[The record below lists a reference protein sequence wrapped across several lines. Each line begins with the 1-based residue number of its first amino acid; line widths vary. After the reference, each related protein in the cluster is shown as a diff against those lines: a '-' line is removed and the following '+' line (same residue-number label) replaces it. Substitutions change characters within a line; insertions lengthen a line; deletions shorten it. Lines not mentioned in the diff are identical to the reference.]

1 MAIRAFGVGVV
12 AVALAAATLM
22 PGAGSAASGTA
33 PVKLAIVPLPKS
45 ALGAAARA
53 LPIARDSGV
62 VSNADA
68 ASNSIAKV
76 TPAQLTRLGRIT
88 GYLLDYG
95 TPFSARPGI
104 REIQTE
110 IDRYRTAADAR
121 NGLAFWRRDEVKGPS
136 LLKKF
141 GLDLSL
147 KKQQLPGVSGASWSY
162 GGTLAVKGLEPMHGV
177 DAAFQRGQ
185 YVLDVS
191 VSAGSAASAERLA
204 PTIARTLFERA
215 RLAFAGRLHAGSVR
229 LPRPL
234 RPGPP
239 PHGPKPADMVLTK
252 SDFGGSATIQRQG
265 YGKPKDSLDQN
276 ALSAFDQ
283 TMAPAGSFLDV
294 SQEVVVGGSRLEVR
308 YFAAV
313 LPGEAAYGLGS
324 KSQPDPVALGG
335 VGDNAR
341 AGIVKVAVGGRTGY
355 AAVVVLSRG
364 SYLDF
369 VVATRLS
376 AITKTEVRKLAQSGA
391 KRVDAG
397 FGSPA

>member
-1 MAIRAFGVGVV
+1 
-12 AVALAAATLM
+12 
-22 PGAGSAASGTA
+22 
-33 PVKLAIVPLPKS
+33 
-45 ALGAAARA
+45 
-53 LPIARDSGV
+53 
-62 VSNADA
+62 
-68 ASNSIAKV
+68 
-76 TPAQLTRLGRIT
+76 
-88 GYLLDYG
+88 
-95 TPFSARPGI
+95 
-104 REIQTE
+104 
-110 IDRYRTAADAR
+110 
-121 NGLAFWRRDEVKGPS
+121 
-136 LLKKF
+136 
-141 GLDLSL
+141 
-147 KKQQLPGVSGASWSY
+147 
-162 GGTLAVKGLEPMHGV
+162 
-177 DAAFQRGQ
+177 
-185 YVLDVS
+185 
-191 VSAGSAASAERLA
+191 
-204 PTIARTLFERA
+204 
-215 RLAFAGRLHAGSVR
+215 
-229 LPRPL
+229 
-234 RPGPP
+234 
-239 PHGPKPADMVLTK
+239 MVLTK

-369 VVATRLS
+369 FVATRLS